1 MGTLDWTFA
10 VTPSPPTFYVV
21 PMFPYPSGKL
31 HMGHVRNYAISDAI
45 ARHYRRQ
52 GTQVL
57 HPIGWDAF
65 GLPAENAARETGA
78 DPRQWTDAN
87 IQTMRD
93 QLARLG
99 FEFTSGHEVATHR
112 PDYIRLGQ
120 EVFLKFYAAG
130 LIERRHGEVWW
141 DPVDQ
146 TVLANEQV
154 VDGKGWRSGAPVE
167 RRELSMLFANTR
179 ARAAKMSQALGGLQ
193 WPSQAVAAQRAWI
206 GAQEDNIRLHD
217 WCLSRQRSWGTPV
230 PLVTCEHCG
239 EQAVNVEQLP
249 LANLPTQP
257 TPADCTLPCPVCA
270 KPAQR
275 SRETLDTFW
284 DSAFYTCV
292 YPGAKNNRAM
302 NVAGHEF
309 AHFGQVDLYV
319 GGLEHATMH
328 LLYARWFAWAMRE
341 VGYAVPEEPFKRLI
355 GQGMVCAPAFQDAKG
370 RWVAP
375 DEITPHPEHGW
386 ADAQGQPV
394 RSMGVLKMSKSK
406 RNGVDPDAQVQAYG
420 AEAVRF
426 AMLFAAPYAV
436 EVDWRPEVV
445 KTAARHLER
454 LKEHAPRIR
463 TAPAGKPRQALE
475 QAGARLRQ
483 QAKASFEGQE
493 GVNAMMGTALGV
505 WRDAVRAARQGD
517 GDSAR
522 QAAWAVADALWP
534 IVPKTVE
541 AAMETFG
548 GDWKLQPIASQ
559 HCPTARPTVFQI
571 NGVRRAQIEEQV
583 DTPEQAMAWIKAN
596 RPDVWEQY
604 RSAEVTRVVFVP
616 GRIVNVVTPEAT

>member
-1 MGTLDWTFA
+1 MTA
-10 VTPSPPTFYVV
+10 SPPTFYIV
-21 PMFPYPSGKL
+21 PMFPYPSGRL

-52 GTQVL
+52 GAQVL

-87 IQTMRD
+87 IQAMRE
-93 QLARLG
+93 QLGRLG
-99 FEFTSGHEVATHR
+99 FEFTPGHEVATHHC
-112 PDYIRLGQ
+112 DYIRLGQ

-154 VDGKGWRSGAPVE
+154 VDGKGWRSGAMVE
-167 RRELSMLFANTR
+167 RKELSMLFANTR
-179 ARAAKMSQALGGLQ
+179 ARAVKMSQALEGLQ
-193 WPSQAVAAQRAWI
+193 WPSQAIAAQRAWI
-206 GAQEDNIRLHD
+206 GAREDSIRLHD

-230 PLVTCEHCG
+230 PLITCEHCG
-239 EQAVNVEQLP
+239 EQAVTVEQLP
-249 LANLPTQP
+249 LANLPTHP
-257 TPADCTLPCPVCA
+257 TLADCTLPCPVCA
-270 KPAQR
+270 RPAQR

-292 YPGAKNNRAM
+292 YPGAKNNQAI
-302 NVAGHEF
+302 NVAGPEF

-355 GQGMVCAPAFQDAKG
+355 GQGMVCAPAFQDARG

-375 DEITPHPEHGW
+375 GDIAPHPEHGW
-386 ADAQGQPV
+386 VDAQGQPV
-394 RSMGVLKMSKSK
+394 QERGVLKMSKSK
-406 RNGVDPDAQVQAYG
+406 RNGVDPDGQVQAYG

-454 LKEHAPRIR
+454 LKEHAPYIGQ
-463 TAPAGKPRQALE
+463 APAGNPRPVLE
-475 QAGARLRQ
+475 QAGDRLQQ

-493 GVNAMMGTALGV
+493 GINAMMGAALGV
-505 WRDAVRAARQGD
+505 WRAAVRAAREGD

-522 QAAWAVADALWP
+522 HAAQAVADALWP
-534 IVPKTVE
+534 VIPETVGEAMKALNKGWKVKPIVPQDVV
-541 AAMETFG
+541 
-548 GDWKLQPIASQ
+548 PI
-559 HCPTARPTVFQI
+559 RPTVFQI
-571 NGVRRAQIEEQV
+571 NGIRRAQIEERI
-583 DTPEQAMAWIKAN
+583 DTPEQAMTWMEAH
-596 RPDVWEQY
+596 RPDLWEQCEP
-604 RSAEVTRVVFVP
+604 SKVTRVVFVP
-616 GRIVNVVTPEAT
+616 GRVVNVVTLPAEA